1 MFDGFIGYVE
11 YFSSPETLHNI
22 QKLRM
27 SCSGRQ
33 EKLITDVYY
42 SWYIRQEDSVQAMSI
57 VQYFEENAATYIF
70 GDEKIYLSLFGRVL
84 LVKSEVSRLCAD
96 LHMAEISAKEAS
108 EIFASIGSIAG
119 QGDAAQCLAELYII
133 CGKTNEAYDYFE
145 KSANLYKSANDWQRY
160 EICLAR
166 MAFQKQ
172 YEGATI
178 ADKEWSNKLD
188 KEKIQNNMIAKLYY
202 GFFQGGVCFQF
213 GNFPESI
220 KIWTESLEIS
230 QNYGAI
236 LLSIQISLSIG
247 SAYANLYDLPTAI
260 EWKEKA
266 YLMAKEKGWSVVIG
280 GALASMAETYVMLKS
295 YDKAKKYF
303 EESMPYVDLIKNTRR
318 YVIANNAYGE
328 LFLEIGQPD
337 LAKTYFLKARKVA
350 KSIGQVDVFLSS
362 IIGLSIAVYRL
373 GFYHRA
379 TKIVKMSVELS
390 KKSRHAYH
398 LIRSLKAL
406 AEIQRSMY
414 ENDRR
419 ESISTLESAIEFG
432 ESLEKFTFSSDILTE
447 LARDYEA
454 IGDYQKALHYERRA
468 RDSWQRNF
476 DQQNGARILAMQ
488 VRFDTARAKA
498 EAEHHRD
505 LAKAEAQRAA
515 TLDEA
520 NQILERL
527 GQVGQEITAKLDY
540 EGVFQTIY
548 GHIKELMPTDFLSI
562 GLVDEDRQVIDIRY
576 RVEDGVRL
584 SPREVT
590 LEADSLVAHCVRE
603 NRELLSRT
611 EDGRPPIL
619 VPGTRPMNTVLL
631 RPLGVG
637 GRRLGVIS
645 VQSAQSDAYGE
656 RERRIFSTLCAY
668 SAIALSNA
676 ETYDQLERAVG
687 DLREALHRLVQ
698 QEKMAAL
705 GQLVAGVAHEVNTP
719 LGVTLS
725 AVSLL
730 HDNIRGLQE
739 TLGNGGLTRSTLAEH
754 LQTGLELSSLA
765 QRNVVR
771 ASDMIRSFKEVA
783 VDRGSDDRRVFDLG
797 DYLRE
802 ITNLMKAK
810 LTGKGSHVDLDVG
823 LIQMETYPGALA
835 QTITNLLA
843 NVADHAYGPDDA
855 GPVRLSARQIEGD
868 VVEII
873 VSDEG
878 RGLDRETLEHAFD
891 PFFTTNRAAG
901 HMGLGLHVAYNQVT
915 QRLAGRIVLRNREG
929 GGAEAIIYI
938 PRELS
943 TINQT
948 GLLNA
953 AIQVAPPKVTE

>member
-1 MFDGFIGYVE
+1 MLDDFIGCIE
-11 YFSSPETLHNI
+11 YFAAPEILSNI
-22 QKLRM
+22 QILR
-27 SCSGRQ
+27 SGSLSMQ
-33 EKLITDVYY
+33 ERLALDVYY
-42 SWYIRQEDSVQAMSI
+42 SWYIRQKDSVQAMDL
-57 VQYFEENAATYIF
+57 VKNFEKNAAPELF
-70 GDEKIYLSLFGRVL
+70 SKKSVYLSLLGRAF
-84 LVKSEVSRLCAD
+84 LVKSEVSRLCAEID
-96 LHMAEISAKEAS
+96 VAEVRAKEAA
-108 EIFASIGSIAG
+108 EIFVSIGDITG

-133 CGKTNEAYDYFE
+133 CGRTVEAYNSFE
-145 KSANLYKSANDWQRY
+145 KSAHLYQSSNDYQRY
-160 EICLAR
+160 DFCLAR
-166 MAFQKQ
+166 MAFQRQ

-178 ADKEWSNKLD
+178 AEKEWSSKLD
-188 KEKIQNNMIAKLYY
+188 KEKIQTNMIAKFYY

-213 GNFPESI
+213 GNFPEAI

-230 QNYGAI
+230 QNYGAV
-236 LLSIQISLSIG
+236 LLSIQISMSIG

-260 EWKEKA
+260 EWKEKS

-280 GALASMAETYVMLKS
+280 GALASMAETYVMLKK
-295 YDKAKKYF
+295 YDKAQKYF
-303 EESMPYVDLIKNTRR
+303 EEAMPYVEVIKNTRR
-318 YVIANNAYGE
+318 YVIASNAYGE
-328 LFLEIGQPD
+328 LFLEIGRPD
-337 LAKTYFLKARKVA
+337 LAKIQFFKSKKVA
-350 KSIGQVDVFLSS
+350 KSIGQVDVCLSS
-362 IIGLSIAVYRL
+362 LIGYALSLYRL
-373 GFYHRA
+373 GYYSRA
-379 TKIVKMSVELS
+379 IKIVEIAVRLS
-390 KKSRHAYH
+390 QESKHAYH

-414 ENDRR
+414 GNDRR
-419 ESISTLESAIEFG
+419 KSISTLENAIEFG

-498 EAEHHRD
+498 EAEHHRE

-527 GQVGQEITAKLDY
+527 GQVGQEITARLDY

-548 GHIKELMPTDFLSI
+548 GHLKELMPADFLFI
-562 GLVDEDRQVIDIRY
+562 GLVDEDRQIIDVRY

-584 SPREVT
+584 PSQEMA
-590 LEADSLVAHCVRE
+590 LEADSLAARCVRE
-603 NRELLSRT
+603 NHELLCRA
-611 EDGRPPIL
+611 EDDMSPIL
-619 VPGTRPMNTVLL
+619 VSGSRPMGTVLL

-637 GRRLGVIS
+637 ERRLGVIS
-645 VQSAQSDAYGE
+645 VQSAQHDAYGD
-656 RERRIFSTLCAY
+656 RERRIFSMLCAY

-676 ETYDQLERAVG
+676 ETYDQLESAVG

-730 HDNIRGLQE
+730 HDNIRNLQE
-739 TLGNGGLTRSTLAEH
+739 TLGNGGLTRSTLTEH
-754 LQTGLELSSLA
+754 LQTGLELSALA

-783 VDRGSDDRRVFDLG
+783 VDRGSDDRRVFDLR
-797 DYLRE
+797 DYLYE
-802 ITNLMKAK
+802 IANLMRAK
-810 LTGKGSHVDLDVG
+810 LTGKGSQVDLDVG
-823 LIQMETYPGALA
+823 LIQMDTYPGALA
-835 QTITNLLA
+835 QAVTNLLA
-843 NVADHAYGPDDA
+843 NVADHAYGPEDA
-855 GPVRLSARQIEGD
+855 GPVRVSARQVEGD
-868 VVEII
+868 MVEII
-873 VSDEG
+873 VSDDG
-878 RGLDRETLEHAFD
+878 RGLDRATLEQAFD

-915 QRLAGRIVLRNREG
+915 QRLAGRITLRNREG
-929 GGAEAIIYI
+929 GGAEAIICI
-938 PRELS
+938 PRELPAFVRA
-943 TINQT
+943 
-948 GLLNA
+948 GR
-953 AIQVAPPKVTE
+953 VPVG